1 MPKRQK
7 LEGLRKEYLGNWI
20 YIKCNDCN
28 ETLGTF
34 PADSSTAWLHNWMCK
49 LDKAHHCE
57 VRHLKLCASDKPAEE
72 KMDLYRKRDERRS
85 S

>member
-7 LEGLRKEYLGNWI
+7 LEGLKKQFANGYWEIR
-20 YIKCNDCN
+20 CVDCN
-28 ETLGTF
+28 EVLGVY
-34 PADSSTAWLHNWMCK
+34 PAGASDSWLHNWMCK

-57 VRHLKLCASDKPAEE
+57 VRHLKLCASAKPAEE